1 MEASFK
7 TSSIT
12 SNDITVASA
21 YYMNARYDQ
30 LIICLK
36 NMFTLNNGAQTK
48 KYKCLNSWSL
58 KTNRLNSQL
67 QGI

>member
-48 KYKCLNSWSL
+48 KYKCLNS
-58 KTNRLNSQL
+58 
-67 QGI
+67 